1 MHYLEGL
8 NEKQKEAVAH
18 TEGPLLIL
26 AGAGAGKTKTVT
38 YRILHLI
45 KKGVSPKSILAIT
58 FTNKAAKEMKERIEK
73 LIAEDKG
80 LNLPISQ
87 HAQYGDKPFM
97 STFHSLGVH
106 IIKENAHLLGL
117 NRHFAIFDKSDSKRA
132 IKEAMEEA
140 GLDPKQIEPGK
151 VMNAISKQKGDLETA
166 ETYASKAGNQ
176 YFPRIVADIWKRYES
191 ILRRE
196 KALDFDDLLLKTVL
210 LLRNNKEVL
219 EHYQNIWK
227 YIHVDEYQD
236 TNKVQYSI
244 SKLLAKKER
253 NICVVGDI
261 DQMIYS
267 WRGADIQNILDFEK
281 DYPDAKVVLLEEN
294 YRSTQTILTAAN
306 RVIVKNKNRREKNL
320 FTKNGE
326 GERIGVF
333 TGYDEAEE
341 ADFIAEK
348 ASTLIR
354 AGVEPKEIAVL
365 YRANFQSRILE
376 EAFLQHSVA
385 YQVLGV
391 RFFERKEVKDVLSYL
406 RAALNPDSR
415 ADLTRVIN
423 VPPRGLGKVTILKV
437 LAGQRETLPAA
448 TKKKVDEFFTI
459 LGAIKIKAEEGREKP
474 SEIIKYIIKV
484 TGLEQ
489 ALKNSKHED
498 DLERLENIKELVTL
512 ATKYDEQP
520 GTDGMESL
528 LADAALATDQDSMIK
543 TQNAVKLMTIHASK
557 GLEFDYVFITGLE
570 ENLFPHRRMGDSAD
584 GVDMEEERR
593 LFYVALTRARK
604 KLFLTYAGMRTIFGS
619 KTVNIPSEFMVEMED
634 DLIQAEEFT
643 GTRKTGFKTIYFD

>member
-1 MHYLEGL
+1 MHYLDGL
-8 NEKQKEAVAH
+8 NAPQKEAATH

-45 KKGVSPKSILAIT
+45 KKGVAPKNILAIT

-73 LIAEDKG
+73 LINEDTE
-80 LNLPISQ
+80 LNLPLSQ
-87 HAQYGDKPFM
+87 TSQYAEKPFM

-106 IIKENAHLLGL
+106 IIKENAALLGL
-117 NRHFAIFDKSDSKRA
+117 PRHFAIFDKSDSKRA
-132 IKEAMEEA
+132 IKDAIEEI
-140 GLDPKQIEPGK
+140 GLDPKQFEPGK
-151 VMNAISKQKGDLETA
+151 IMNAISKAKGNGETA
-166 ETYASKAGNQ
+166 ENFAAKAGNH
-176 YFPRIVADIWKRYES
+176 YFPRIVADIWKRYE
-191 ILRRE
+191 IALHRD

-210 LLRNNKEVL
+210 LLRNHKEVL

-244 SKLLAKKER
+244 AKMLAKKER

-281 DYPDAKVVLLEEN
+281 DYPDAKVVVLEEN

-306 RVIVKNKNRREKNL
+306 RVIKKNKNRREKNL

-326 GERIGVF
+326 GERIGIF
-333 TGYDEAEE
+333 GGYDEGDE

-348 ASTLIR
+348 AGELIR
-354 AGVEPKEIAVL
+354 KGSDPKEIAVL

-376 EAFLQHSVA
+376 EAFLRNNVA

-391 RFFERKEVKDVLSYL
+391 RFFERKEVKDILSYL
-406 RAALNPDSR
+406 RAALNPDSM
-415 ADLTRVIN
+415 ADMKRIIN
-423 VPPRGLGKVTILKV
+423 VPARGIGKVTILKIFS
-437 LAGQRETLPAA
+437 GQRDGLPAA

-459 LGAIKIKAEEGREKP
+459 LGAIKIKAEIEKP

-484 TGLEQ
+484 SGIEASLKQ
-489 ALKNSKHED
+489 ANTEED
-498 DLERLENIKELVTL
+498 QERLENIKELVTL
-512 ATKYDEQP
+512 ATKYDLEATPQE
-520 GTDGMESL
+520 GMESL
-528 LADAALATDQDSMIK
+528 LADAALATDQDSLSK
-543 TQNAVKLMTIHASK
+543 PQNAVKLMTIHASK
-557 GLEFDYVFITGLE
+557 GLEFDYVFISGLE
-570 ENLFPHRRMGDSAD
+570 ENLFPHKRMGQSDENI
-584 GVDMEEERR
+584 DMEEERR

-604 KLFLTYAGMRTIFGS
+604 QLFLTYAGMRTIFGS
-619 KTVNIPSEFMVEMED
+619 KQMNIPSEFMVEMDD
-634 DLIQAEEFT
+634 DLTQAEERT
-643 GTRKTGFKTIYFD
+643 GSRRTGIKTIYFD